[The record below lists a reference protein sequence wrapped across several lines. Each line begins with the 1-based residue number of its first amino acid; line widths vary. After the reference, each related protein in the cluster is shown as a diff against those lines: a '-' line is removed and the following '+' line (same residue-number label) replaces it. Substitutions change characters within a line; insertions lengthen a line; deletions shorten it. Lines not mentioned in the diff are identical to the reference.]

1 MLSRSEELA
10 IARQIAKT
18 RGRLRRA
25 LLSSD
30 FILQTVV
37 AALDEVLSGKL
48 RWDRVIELS
57 DSDPRKGQITHF
69 LETKRRTLAR
79 LIRSNRN
86 DFRIAVGHRKHSPDE
101 QGRKMAADPLPS
113 KGGALIEQVAVRMP
127 RLQSALDALKQIS
140 QRMTAIGGQGAGSR
154 KQEAGRPGAETGT
167 IPIYR
172 NGPEGASHKWV
183 MSPSRTSLQSA
194 GSARKCAA

>member
-1 MLSRSEELA
+1 MVTMDKSEPGSIRTYLMQMGNVPLLSRSEELA

-101 QGRKMAADPLPS
+101 RKAARWRLTRCRRRAA
-113 KGGALIEQVAVRMP
+113 ALIEQVAVRMP
-127 RLQSALDALKQIS
+127 RLQSAS
-140 QRMTAIGGQGAGSR
+140 MRSSR
-154 KQEAGRPGAETGT
+154 F
-167 IPIYR
+167 
-172 NGPEGASHKWV
+172 
-183 MSPSRTSLQSA
+183 PSA
-194 GSARKCAA
+194 